1 MLAINGGVMQ
11 PDPSVSVVI
20 LAAGYGKR
28 MKSSLPK
35 VLHPLG
41 GLPLIEHS
49 LRSAAQVSAQ
59 PPVLVIGHGA
69 EQVRAAVGER
79 ARYALQSQQLG
90 TAHAVRM
97 AQPLL
102 EGRADWVVVTA
113 GDMPLITA
121 QTLQRLVDLQ
131 RSSDS
136 ALTMLTVILDD
147 PHGFGRV
154 VRGPDG
160 DVQAVVEEAVAPPE
174 VLALRELN
182 AGVYCFDGNW
192 LWKALGEVTLSP
204 KGEYFLTDLVEI
216 ARRQGRRVQAVIADD
231 PHEALGINTR
241 AHLAEAQAVLQRR
254 IAARWMEAGVTL
266 IDPSS
271 TTIEVDVTIGAET
284 IIYPHSYLGGRTQI
298 GSNCR
303 LGPGA
308 VLWDSHVG
316 DGCQIPTVWLKNCRV
331 ADGVSLP
338 PYTARRGAFLSAAE
352 SEA

>member
-1 MLAINGGVMQ
+1 MQ
-11 PDPSVSVVI
+11 PDPTVSVVI

-41 GLPLIEHS
+41 GVPLIEHS
-49 LRSAAQVSAQ
+49 LRSAAQVSGQ

-69 EQVRAAVGER
+69 EQVRAVVGER
-79 ARYALQSQQLG
+79 ARYALQDQQLG

-102 EGRADWVVVTA
+102 EGQADWVVVTA

-121 QTLQRLVDLQ
+121 QTLQQLVDLQ
-131 RSSDS
+131 RSADA

-154 VRGPDG
+154 VRSPDG
-160 DVQAVVEEAVAPPE
+160 DVQAIVEEAVAPPE

-182 AGVYCFDGNW
+182 AGVYCFDGKW
-192 LWKALGEVTLSP
+192 LWKALEEVRLSP

-216 ARRQGRRVQAVIADD
+216 ARKQGRRVQAVTAHD

-266 IDPSS
+266 IDPPS
-271 TTIEVDVTIGAET
+271 TTIEVDVTIGADT
-284 IIYPHSYLGGRTQI
+284 ILYPQCYLGGQTHIGANCQI
-298 GSNCR
+298 
-303 LGPGA
+303 GPGA
-308 VLWDSHVG
+308 VLWNAQVG
-316 DGCQIPTVWLKNCRV
+316 NDCRIAAAWLENCRL
-331 ADGVSLP
+331 ADGVRLP
-338 PYTARRGAFLSAAE
+338 PYTVQRGGFISTHE

>member
-1 MLAINGGVMQ
+1 MQ
-11 PDPSVSVVI
+11 PDASVSVII
-20 LAAGYGKR
+20 LAAGFGKR

-41 GLPLIEHS
+41 GLPLVEHC
-49 LRSAAQVSAQ
+49 LRSAATVSGQ
-59 PPVLVIGHGA
+59 PPVLVVGHGA

-131 RSSDS
+131 RSADS

-154 VRGPDG
+154 VRSPEG
-160 DVQAVVEEAVAPPE
+160 DVEAIVEEAVAPPE

-182 AGVYCFDGNW
+182 AGVYCFDGKW
-192 LWKALGEVTLSP
+192 LWQALSEVGLSP
-204 KGEYFLTDLVEI
+204 KGEYFLTDLVAI
-216 ARRQGRRVQAVIADD
+216 ARKQGRRVQAVTVPD

-266 IDPSS
+266 VDPSS
-271 TTIEVDVTIGAET
+271 TTIEVDVTIGADT
-284 IIYPHSYLGGRTQI
+284 LLYPQCYLGGQTRI
-298 GSNCR
+298 GANCR

-308 VLWDSHVG
+308 VLWNTQVG
-316 DGCQIPTVWLKNCRV
+316 DNCRIAAAWLEDCTL

-338 PYTARRGAFLSAAE
+338 PYTVQRGGFISAAE

>member
-1 MLAINGGVMQ
+1 MQ
-11 PDPSVSVVI
+11 PDSSVAVVI

-41 GLPLIEHS
+41 GVPLIEHS
-49 LRSAAQVSAQ
+49 LRAAAQVSGQ
-59 PPVLVIGHGA
+59 PPLLVIGHGA

-121 QTLQRLVDLQ
+121 DTLQRLIDLQ
-131 RSSDS
+131 RSADS

-154 VRGPDG
+154 VRGPHG
-160 DVQAVVEEAVAPPE
+160 DVQAIIEEAVAPPE
-174 VLALRELN
+174 VLAIRELN
-182 AGVYCFDGNW
+182 AGVYCFDGAW
-192 LWKALGEVTLSP
+192 LWQALAEISLSP
-204 KGEYFLTDLVEI
+204 KGEYYLTDVVEI
-216 ARRQGRRVQAVIADD
+216 ARRHGRRVQAVTAAD

-266 IDPSS
+266 IDPAS
-271 TTIEVDVTIGAET
+271 TTIEVDVTIGADT
-284 IIYPHSYLGGRTQI
+284 IIYPHCYLGGSTQI
-298 GSNCR
+298 GGNCR
-303 LGPGA
+303 IGPGA
-308 VLWDSHVG
+308 ALWDTRVG
-316 DGCQIPTVWLKNCRV
+316 EGCRIPAGWLENCTL
-331 ADGVSLP
+331 ADGVRLS
-338 PYTARRGAFLSAAE
+338 PYAVRRGGHISAAE

>member
-1 MLAINGGVMQ
+1 MKQ

-41 GLPLIEHS
+41 GIALIEHV
-49 LRSAAQVSAQ
+49 LRSAAQISPQ
-59 PPVLVIGHGA
+59 PPVLIIGHGA

-79 ARYALQSQQLG
+79 ARYALQSEQLG
-90 TAHAVRM
+90 TAHAVSM
-97 AQPLL
+97 ARPLL
-102 EGRADWVVVTA
+102 EANGGLVVVTA

-121 QTLQRLVDLQ
+121 QTLQQLVQMQ
-131 RSSDS
+131 RSADS

-154 VRGPDG
+154 VRSADG
-160 DVQAVVEEAVAPPE
+160 DVQAIVEEAVAPPE
-174 VLALRELN
+174 VLAIRELN

-192 LWKALGEVTLSP
+192 LWQALQEVNLSP

-216 ARRQGRRVQAVIADD
+216 ARRHGRRVQALTVSD

-241 AHLAEAQAVLQRR
+241 AHLAEAEAVLQQR

-266 IDPSS
+266 INPH
-271 TTIEVDVTIGAET
+271 TITIEVDVTIAADT
-284 IIYPHSYLGGRTQI
+284 VIYPHCYLAGKTHI
-298 GSNCR
+298 SANCR
-303 LGPGA
+303 IGPGA
-308 VLWDSHVG
+308 VL
-316 DGCQIPTVWLKNCRV
+316 KNCRV
-331 ADGVSLP
+331 GAGSFVPAVWLEDCELP
-338 PYTARRGAFLSAAE
+338 EGSRLSPIPLPAGIPTDHSTGE
-352 SEA
+352 

>member
-1 MLAINGGVMQ
+1 MQ
-11 PDPSVSVVI
+11 PDSSVSVVI

-41 GLPLIEHS
+41 GVPLIEHS
-49 LRSAAQVSAQ
+49 LRSATQVSGQ
-59 PPVLVIGHGA
+59 LPVLVIGHGA
-69 EQVRAAVGER
+69 EQVRTVVGER

-102 EGRADWVVVTA
+102 EGRADWVLVTA
-113 GDMPLITA
+113 GDMPLITP
-121 QTLQRLVDLQ
+121 QTLQELLNLQ
-131 RSSDS
+131 RASDS

-154 VRGPDG
+154 VRGADG
-160 DVQAVVEEAVAPPE
+160 DVQAIVEEAVAPPE

-182 AGVYCFDGNW
+182 AGVYCFDGKW
-192 LWKALGEVTLSP
+192 LWQALEEVNLSP

-216 ARRQGRRVQAVIADD
+216 ARRHGRRVQAVIAQD

-241 AHLAEAQAVLQRR
+241 AHLAEAQAVLQQR
-254 IAARWMEAGVTL
+254 IAARWMAAGVTL

-271 TTIEVDVTIGAET
+271 TTIEVDVTIQADT
-284 IIYPHSYLGGRTQI
+284 VIYPQCYLGGNTRI
-298 GSNCR
+298 GANCR
-303 LGPGA
+303 IGPAA
-308 VLWDSHVG
+308 VLRNTQVG
-316 DGCQIPTVWLKNCRV
+316 NDCIIPAAWLEDCTL
-331 ADGVSLP
+331 ADGAQLP
-338 PYTARRGAFLSAAE
+338 PYTALRGAFIPPVE
-352 SEA
+352 GEV